1 MIRQLNSFFLTFS
14 KIIITLHMIVSDL
27 VKVNEKSPL
36 FPKNQRKFHNLA
48 QSYKKT
54 MKFVT
59 ANNNT
64 QNIRKD
70 ILVCDKLLRDLQTW
84 KSIGLMLLVIYD
96 NVIKSS
102 WSRSICWCDSVEIK
116 FELFFEICDIILYS
130 SANLPKFLFIIMR

>member
-1 MIRQLNSFFLTFS
+1 
-14 KIIITLHMIVSDL
+14 MIVSDL

-64 QNIRKD
+64 QNIRKG

-102 WSRSICWCDSVEIK
+102 
-116 FELFFEICDIILYS
+116 
-130 SANLPKFLFIIMR
+130 